1 MITKKRLFIGSS
13 TEALSLAEEAKSILE
28 EYFDV
33 TIWNDNIWDT
43 AVFRINQNFL
53 SDLMKA
59 TLKFDYGILLG
70 TKDDVVQYKGKK
82 FLTPRDNVLFEL
94 GLFTGRLGIAKCAF
108 VIEKELKVLSDLQGI
123 SMARFDRYKP
133 DEFKNAIIQVKEVFL
148 KSLDGDIN
156 FFPSATL
163 AAGYFEN
170 LVAPTCHYVIKN
182 SGFSF
187 EDIHYEKVKLK
198 IIIPSRITRNVNMTF
213 EKLKKNFA
221 TKTVFFEYDG
231 RPRSIFLD
239 TKIVGDTL
247 EFVDF
252 PTTISGINYAIL
264 NLLPDDFNQL
274 SDDYN
279 LIVDRELKRFVGTLK
294 QLLLRDGLDDMVDFI
309 YEEDIK
315 NS

>member
-1 MITKKRLFIGSS
+1 MITKRRLFIGSS
-13 TEALSLAEEAKSILE
+13 TEALSLANEAKSILD

-53 SDLMKA
+53 SDLLKA

-70 TKDDVVQYKGKK
+70 TKDDVIEYKGKK
-82 FLTPRDNVLFEL
+82 ALTPRDNVLFEL
-94 GLFTGRLGIAKCAF
+94 GLFTGRLGVAKCAF

-123 SMARFDRYKP
+123 SMARFDRSKP
-133 DEFKNAIIQVKEVFL
+133 GEFKSAILQVKDVFL
-148 KSLDGDIN
+148 KSFDGDIN

-170 LVAPTCHYVIKN
+170 LVAPTCHYVIK
-182 SGFSF
+182 SGGFSL
-187 EDIHYEKVKLK
+187 EDVKYEKVKLK

-213 EKLKKNFA
+213 EKLKKGFA
-221 TKTVFFEYDG
+221 TKSVSFEYDG
-231 RPRSIFLD
+231 RPRFIYLD

-279 LIVDRELKRFVGTLK
+279 LIVDRELKRFISTLK
-294 QLLLRDGLDDMVDFI
+294 QFLLRDGFDDMVDFI
-309 YEEDIK
+309 YEGDIK
-315 NS
+315 T

>member
-13 TEALSLAEEAKSILE
+13 TEALPLAEEAKLILQE
-28 EYFDV
+28 HFDV

-53 SDLMKA
+53 LDLLKA

-70 TKDDVVQYKGKK
+70 TKDDVIKYKRKRM
-82 FLTPRDNVLFEL
+82 LTPRDNVLFEL
-94 GLFTGRLGIAKCAF
+94 GLFTGRLGVAKCAF

-123 SMARFDRYKP
+123 SLARFDRSKP
-133 DEFKNAIIQVKEVFL
+133 DEFKNAILQVKDVFL

-170 LVAPTCHYVIKN
+170 LIAPTCHYVIKN
-182 SGFSF
+182 GGFPF
-187 EDIHYEKVKLK
+187 EDKHYEKVKLK

-213 EKLKKNFA
+213 DKLKKSFA
-221 TKTVFFEYDG
+221 TKNVSFEYDG
-231 RPRSIFLD
+231 RPRFIYLD

-264 NLLPDDFNQL
+264 NLLPDDFNQF

-279 LIVDRELKRFVGTLK
+279 LIVDRELRRFVSTLK
-294 QLLLRDGLDDMVDFI
+294 QLLLRDELDDMVDFI
-309 YEEDIK
+309 YVEDIK